1 MIISNF
7 DGRMANNIIQNIGLS
22 ILGKKL
28 NLKVSRY
35 KITSD
40 IQKFNLNLW
49 EEGRVLNK
57 SPKSIYT
64 DNDIDKL
71 FDSNFKAESSII
83 YKGNFQDGEF
93 LFKNKLTIKKMFC
106 YEKQLP
112 LKESSLIIMIRLGDV
127 AHLAPPIDFYR
138 EAIKDM
144 ELKLGFGNNL
154 EGFITSDS
162 PSNPIV
168 KKLAEEYSY
177 KVILSDATETLKFA
191 SRFKNFILT
200 GGSYNWLAAFLADAK
215 NVIYP
220 EYTYLWHGDIY
231 SNFGWTKK
239 KWRKYAPIRFFF
251 LKNYFWK
258 FDYLVLSLRKFK
270 RIAKKIIS
278 SFT

>member
-49 EEGRVLNK
+49 EEGRILNK

-138 EAIKDM
+138 
-144 ELKLGFGNNL
+144 
-154 EGFITSDS
+154 
-162 PSNPIV
+162 
-168 KKLAEEYSY
+168 
-177 KVILSDATETLKFA
+177 
-191 SRFKNFILT
+191 
-200 GGSYNWLAAFLADAK
+200 
-215 NVIYP
+215 
-220 EYTYLWHGDIY
+220 
-231 SNFGWTKK
+231 
-239 KWRKYAPIRFFF
+239 
-251 LKNYFWK
+251 
-258 FDYLVLSLRKFK
+258 
-270 RIAKKIIS
+270 
-278 SFT
+278 

>member
-1 MIISNF
+1 
-7 DGRMANNIIQNIGLS
+7 
-22 ILGKKL
+22 
-28 NLKVSRY
+28 
-35 KITSD
+35 
-40 IQKFNLNLW
+40 
-49 EEGRVLNK
+49 
-57 SPKSIYT
+57 
-64 DNDIDKL
+64 
-71 FDSNFKAESSII
+71 
-83 YKGNFQDGEF
+83 
-93 LFKNKLTIKKMFC
+93 
-106 YEKQLP
+106 
-112 LKESSLIIMIRLGDV
+112 
-127 AHLAPPIDFYR
+127 
-138 EAIKDM
+138 M

-162 PSNPIV
+162 PSHPIV

-270 RIAKKIIS
+270 RISKKIIS